1 MNFESNKWPNQLEL
15 HYVHLIT
22 QFQKQSKLNKCMTI
36 KKLWIFLETHRK
48 QLIQKSDSFQKV
60 CS

>member
-36 KKLWIFLETHRK
+36 KKNYDF
-48 QLIQKSDSFQKV
+48 F
-60 CS
+60 

>member
-36 KKLWIFLETHRK
+36 KKIMNFFRNTQKTTHTK
-48 QLIQKSDSFQKV
+48 I
-60 CS
+60 